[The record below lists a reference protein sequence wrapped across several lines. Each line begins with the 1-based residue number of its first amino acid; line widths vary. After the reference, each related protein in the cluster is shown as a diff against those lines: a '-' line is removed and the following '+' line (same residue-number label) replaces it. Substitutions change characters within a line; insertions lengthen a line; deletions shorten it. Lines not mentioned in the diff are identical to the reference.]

1 MNWIILLFYILPL
14 TIGVLG
20 AYLMVK
26 SNGGTVMEF
35 LKILP
40 FLLIPIM
47 NIAAVVAGIFFEMEE
62 WIKNDDKWQDFL
74 NKKL

>member
-1 MNWIILLFYILPL
+1 MIWILLLYVLPL

-26 SNGGTVMEF
+26 RDGGPVIEF

-40 FLLIPIM
+40 FLLIPM
-47 NIAAVVAGIFFEMEE
+47 LNIIAVVACVFFEIEE
-62 WIKNDDKWQDFL
+62 WIKNNKSFQDFL
-74 NKKL
+74 NKRL